1 MWILFDLT
9 EHKRTEGKLRYE
21 KIRDAVGRMASYL
34 SGDLEGMI
42 KDLRHFVKLPEQGE
56 DGHRHAELVRKVLS
70 TVEQA
75 EVLIRT
81 LKEFSASTETKR
93 TLQDMN
99 AFVDKRQQI
108 LASLLTGKYELV
120 MRASFGPL
128 KVMADPIKME
138 RALMNLVA
146 HARDRM
152 PRGGAVTVAT
162 GRAVIDADFI
172 RRTGYGKVGAY
183 ATVSV
188 GDIGEGMDAAEQERI
203 FEPFFTTRGDWKGS
217 GIGLSMVYDIV
228 KEHEGYIT
236 VTSRPVRGSI
246 FTLYLP
252 LVP

>member
-1 MWILFDLT
+1 MNDL
-9 EHKRTEGKLRYE
+9 
-21 KIRDAVGRMASYL
+21 
-34 SGDLEGMI
+34 
-42 KDLRHFVKLPEQGE
+42 
-56 DGHRHAELVRKVLS
+56 
-70 TVEQA
+70 
-75 EVLIRT
+75 
-81 LKEFSASTETKR
+81 
-93 TLQDMN
+93 
-99 AFVDKRQQI
+99 VDKRQQI

-120 MRASFGPL
+120 MRAFSGPL

-152 PRGGAVTVAT
+152 PRGGNVTVAT
-162 GRAVIDADFI
+162 GRAVIDSDFI

-188 GDIGEGMDAAEQERI
+188 GDIGEGMDAAEQDRI
-203 FEPFFTTRGDWKGS
+203 FEPFFTTRGDWKGG

-236 VTSRPVRGSI
+236 VTSRPVQGSI

>member
-1 MWILFDLT
+1 
-9 EHKRTEGKLRYE
+9 
-21 KIRDAVGRMASYL
+21 MASHL

-42 KDLRHFVKLPEQGE
+42 KDIRQDAELPEHGE
-56 DGHRHAELVRKVLS
+56 DGQRHAELARKVRS

-81 LKEFSASTETKR
+81 LKEFGASTETKR

-99 AFVDKRQQI
+99 DIVEKRQKI
-108 LASLLTGKYELV
+108 LASLLSGKFTLI
-120 MRASFGPL
+120 MRSFSGPL
-128 KVMADPIKME
+128 KVMADPVKME

-152 PRGGAVTVAT
+152 PRGGDVTVAT
-162 GRAVIDADFI
+162 GRGVIDADFI
-172 RRTGYGKVGAY
+172 RRTGYGRVGAY

-188 GDIGEGMDAAEQERI
+188 GDSGDGMDAAEQERI
-203 FEPFFTTRGDWKGS
+203 FEPFFTTRGDWKGG

-236 VTSRPVRGSI
+236 VTSLPGKGST
-246 FTLYLP
+246 FTAYLP
-252 LVP
+252 LAS

>member
-1 MWILFDLT
+1 
-9 EHKRTEGKLRYE
+9 
-21 KIRDAVGRMASYL
+21 MAAHL
-34 SGDLEGMI
+34 SGDLEGMF
-42 KDLRHFVKLPEQGE
+42 KDLRQDTELQELSE
-56 DGHRHAELVRKVLS
+56 DGQHQAELTRKVLS

-75 EVLIRT
+75 DVLIRT
-81 LKEFSASTETKR
+81 LKEFSPSTETKR

-99 AFVDKRQQI
+99 DLVDTRRQI
-108 LASLLTGKYELV
+108 LASLLTGKYNLV
-120 MRASFGPL
+120 MRSSSGPL

-152 PRGGAVTVAT
+152 PRGGDVTVGA
-162 GRAVIDADFI
+162 GRAVIDAGFI
-172 RRTGYGKVGAY
+172 RRSGYGRVGAY

-188 GDIGEGMDAAEQERI
+188 SDSGEGMDAAEQERI

-236 VTSRPVRGSI
+236 VTSGPGQGST
-246 FTLYLP
+246 FTAYLP